1 MIACDLGSNTLR
13 IVEIDCQSKERI
25 KEFEKIVKTAE
36 GIATYG
42 LISDN
47 SVERVIAAIN
57 EAKEIFEFKKD
68 GYKAVTTAAL
78 RLAKNSKEV
87 LDRIY
92 QRTNIRFEIV
102 DGEQEAKY
110 TLAGVENRL
119 EKLGLDTKSYILL
132 DLGGGSCEVI
142 LKEESTIKSKSF
154 DVGIVTLVEKYTLEN
169 IDNGIKEMCKPIQE
183 YAKSLQSSVSYF
195 VGASGTPTTIA
206 AFLQGMDYKQ
216 YDYTKI
222 NGYELSVTDMQKA
235 LFELLDMDIEKR
247 VKYVGV
253 GRDDL
258 IIAGVK
264 ILLYIV
270 EIFNFNKIIVI
281 DDGLREGVGLLNCH

>member
-13 IVEIDCQSKERI
+13 IVEIDCESKERI
-25 KEFEKIVKTAE
+25 REFERIVKTAE

-42 LISDN
+42 AISDMAI
-47 SVERVIAAIN
+47 ERVISAIM
-57 EAKEIFEFKKD
+57 EAKKIFDFKKD
-68 GYKAVTTAAL
+68 GYKAVATAAL
-78 RLAKNSKEV
+78 RSAKNSKEV
-87 LDRIY
+87 IDCIY
-92 QRTNIRFEIV
+92 KSTQIQFDVI

-119 EKLGLDTKSYILL
+119 EKLGFDTNSYILL

-142 LKEESTIKSKSF
+142 LKEGSTIKSKSF

-169 IDNGIKEMCKPIQE
+169 INNGIKEMCKPIQD
-183 YAKSLQSSVSYF
+183 YAKSLQCNASYF
-195 VGASGTPTTIA
+195 VGASGTPATIA

-222 NGYELSVTDMQKA
+222 NGYELSIIDMQKA
-235 LFELLDMDIEKR
+235 LSKLLDMDIEKR
-247 VKYVGV
+247 IKYVGV

-281 DDGLREGVGLLNCH
+281 DDGLREGVGLSEC